1 VGNRGREKKETKIH
15 REQDGADRSRH
26 DNKQHRARER
36 EEYRWET
43 EDRAHIC
50 QEVLGSV
57 CDIVDGTVLYM
68 GVGLNVLARS

>member
-1 VGNRGREKKETKIH
+1 VGNQGKGKKETEIH

-36 EEYRWET
+36 EEYKWET
-43 EDRAHIC
+43 GDRTHIC

-57 CDIVDGTVLYM
+57 VCEMVDGTVLYM
-68 GVGLNVLARS
+68 GVGD